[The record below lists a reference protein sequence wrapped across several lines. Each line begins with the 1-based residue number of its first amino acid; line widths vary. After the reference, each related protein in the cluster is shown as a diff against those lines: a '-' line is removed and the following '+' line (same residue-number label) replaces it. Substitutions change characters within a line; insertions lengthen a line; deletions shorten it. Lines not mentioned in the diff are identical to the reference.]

1 MLSVNFQKCTGCGA
15 CVQAC
20 PKKCISWDEKDF
32 GFNYPLIDVDVC
44 VDCGRC
50 ENVCPIDS
58 DLKKPDGQRAY
69 AVVLKDKDTLLKST
83 SGGMF
88 SALAGYVFENKGV
101 VYGCSME
108 SGFQVKHIR
117 VSLEMDLEK
126 LRGSKYVQSNT
137 ENTFAQAEADLK
149 NGLVVLYTG
158 TPCQIAG
165 LYSYLGKEYDNLIT
179 ADIVC
184 HGVGSQKYFDKF
196 MDYLKEA
203 NKDMTDLKF
212 RSKKF
217 AGWSCGTGTISVQVD
232 KKLIQ
237 KPFYDYKNY
246 YYRYFLNSE
255 IFRESCY
262 FCSYANIAR
271 QGDFTLGDFWGVE
284 KLGLDLDTSKGCSL
298 LLVNTQKGAEIF
310 NTIDLVGKCEVSIDN
325 AVKHNG
331 QLSCPSDRKA
341 SRAERMNEYNAV
353 TGVEIQKRYLKA
365 NKKVRLKGFAKRV
378 MPYSLR
384 RKLRSL

>member
-1 MLSVNFQKCTGCGA
+1 
-15 CVQAC
+15 
-20 PKKCISWDEKDF
+20 
-32 GFNYPLIDVDVC
+32 
-44 VDCGRC
+44 
-50 ENVCPIDS
+50 
-58 DLKKPDGQRAY
+58 
-69 AVVLKDKDTLLKST
+69 
-83 SGGMF
+83 
-88 SALAGYVFENKGV
+88 
-101 VYGCSME
+101 ME

-117 VSLEMDLEK
+117 VSLEKDLEK

-212 RSKKF
+212 RSKEYV
-217 AGWSCGTGTISVQVD
+217 GWSCGGVVVFRSQTDNI
-232 KKLIQ
+232 KKI
-237 KPFYDYKNY
+237 PFYNYKNFY
-246 YYRYFLNSE
+246 YHYFLNSE
-255 IFRESCY
+255 IYRESCY
-262 FCSYANIAR
+262 SCSYANIAR

-284 KLGLDLDTSKGCSL
+284 KLGLDLDTFNGCSL
-298 LLVNTQKGAEIF
+298 LLVNTQKGSEIF
-310 NTIDLVGKCEVSIDN
+310 SMIDSVEKKEVSVDM
-325 AVKHNG
+325 AVKQNE
-331 QLSCPSDRKA
+331 QLRKPSDCKA
-341 SRAERMNEYNAV
+341 SRAERLNEFNSM
-353 TGVEIQKRYLKA
+353 TGSEIQKKYLKA
-365 NKKVRLKGFAKRV
+365 NKQVRLKGFVKRV
-378 MPYSLR
+378 MPYSIR

>member
-1 MLSVNFQKCTGCGA
+1 MLSVNYKKCTGCGA
-15 CVQAC
+15 CVQVC
-20 PKKCISWDEKDF
+20 PKKCISWEEKDF
-32 GFNYPLIDVDVC
+32 GFNYPRIDKNVC

-50 ENVCPIDS
+50 ENVCPIDR
-58 DLKKPDGQRAY
+58 DLNKPDGQRAY

-117 VSLEMDLEK
+117 VSVEKDLEK

-137 ENTFAQAEADLK
+137 ENTFAQAETDLK
-149 NGLVVLYTG
+149 KGLVVLYTG

-165 LYSYLGKEYDNLIT
+165 LNNYLGKEYDNLIT

-212 RSKKF
+212 RSKEYV
-217 AGWSCGTGTISVQVD
+217 GWSCGGVVVFRSQTDNI
-232 KKLIQ
+232 KKI
-237 KPFYDYKNY
+237 PF
-246 YYRYFLNSE
+246 
-255 IFRESCY
+255 
-262 FCSYANIAR
+262 
-271 QGDFTLGDFWGVE
+271 
-284 KLGLDLDTSKGCSL
+284 
-298 LLVNTQKGAEIF
+298 
-310 NTIDLVGKCEVSIDN
+310 
-325 AVKHNG
+325 
-331 QLSCPSDRKA
+331 
-341 SRAERMNEYNAV
+341 
-353 TGVEIQKRYLKA
+353 
-365 NKKVRLKGFAKRV
+365 
-378 MPYSLR
+378 
-384 RKLRSL
+384 

>member
-32 GFNYPLIDVDVC
+32 GFNYPLIDVVVC

-88 SALAGYVFENKGV
+88 SALAAYVFEIKGV

-117 VSLEMDLEK
+117 VSLEKDLEK

-212 RSKKF
+212 RSKEYV
-217 AGWSCGTGTISVQVD
+217 GWSCGGVVVFRSQTDNI
-232 KKLIQ
+232 KKI
-237 KPFYDYKNY
+237 PFYNYKNFY
-246 YYRYFLNSE
+246 YHYFLNSE
-255 IFRESCY
+255 IYRESCY
-262 FCSYANIAR
+262 SCSYANIAR

-284 KLGLDLDTSKGCSL
+284 KLGLDLDTFNGCSL
-298 LLVNTQKGAEIF
+298 LLVNTQKGSEIF
-310 NTIDLVGKCEVSIDN
+310 SMIDSVEKKEVSVDM
-325 AVKHNG
+325 AVKQNE
-331 QLSCPSDRKA
+331 QLRKPSDCKA
-341 SRAERMNEYNAV
+341 SRAERLNEFNSM
-353 TGVEIQKRYLKA
+353 TGSEIQKKYLKA
-365 NKKVRLKGFAKRV
+365 NKQVRLKGFAKRV
-378 MPYSLR
+378 MPYSIR